1 MEGDCFESEHCRNSR
16 KKCPLGKLT
25 HQVVGVSL
33 FRVKPFLECV
43 PVKAQSALMFYV
55 CEWKR
60 RRRPHDVCVCVCV
73 VVSEPP
79 SSFSFSLFLS
89 HLQELMDDR
98 TI

>member
-60 RRRPHDVCVCVCV
+60 RRRPHDVCVCVCR
-73 VVSEPP
+73 SE
-79 SSFSFSLFLS
+79 
-89 HLQELMDDR
+89 
-98 TI
+98 